1 MTESREIVTL
11 RDYVDLQIG
20 TVRREMA
27 MAQRNQEIALDK
39 AALATDYRLKSMNE
53 FRASLRDQTASY
65 LTRNEYEGKHYS
77 LIQEIKSLQRIVY
90 MGLGG
95 VVVLQFILSVLL
107 PYLLGH

>member
-1 MTESREIVTL
+1 MTESRDIVTL
-11 RDYVDLQIG
+11 RDYVDLQIES
-20 TVRREMA
+20 VRRDMMMSE
-27 MAQRNQEIALDK
+27 RNQEIALNK
-39 AALATDYRLKSMNE
+39 AATATDYRLENMNE

-65 LTRNEYEGKHYS
+65 MTRNEYEGKHYS
-77 LIQEIKSLQRIVY
+77 LQQEIKSLQRIVY